1 MSKQT
6 ICIVLILDET
16 HAKSEQEAIDH
27 HEGRINKL
35 KSLEI
40 HDYFKDLSP
49 DHENPYR
56 DFQHEHEIF
65 IEIWS
70 SNAGENGNVELIKN
84 LYPTGVFKDYVN
96 KKYKQQEIKSKAR
109 QTEKKTRAAMNET
122 KNEETNDEESEGTY
136 YDLPDVSLLKNVKY
150 FPRIV
155 DSVVCSNKIQLTW
168 AQKDKNLTIQE
179 FILTDLNIP
188 KLLSHCEDVTCSRPP
203 GFTEPYKNYRTM
215 LMFHQTITSDLQW
228 CPDHVCQWNKFSESI
243 IINRK
248 HSSIIF
254 VLMILSCAII
264 ATVVYSKRD
273 SLRLKLIPELNKSKL
288 SHIKTTREE
297 LVQGRHSRI
306 YSMFKNF
313 GPTISIQSFLEIY
326 SIFFGRKLF

>member
-1 MSKQT
+1 M
-6 ICIVLILDET
+6 LILDET

-96 KKYKQQEIKSKAR
+96 KKYKRQEIKSKAR

-306 YSMFKNF
+306 YSTFKNF
-313 GPTISIQSFLEIY
+313 GPTISI
-326 SIFFGRKLF
+326 